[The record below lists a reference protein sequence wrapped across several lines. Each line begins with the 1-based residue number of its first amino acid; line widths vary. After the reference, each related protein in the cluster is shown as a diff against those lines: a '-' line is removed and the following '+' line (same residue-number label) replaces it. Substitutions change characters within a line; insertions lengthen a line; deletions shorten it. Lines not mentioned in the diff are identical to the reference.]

1 MLIGCARVSKSN
13 GSQTLAPQRDALLAA
28 GVGAERIY
36 QDFASGRLKASRA
49 REITEQVMAADL
61 PV

>member
-1 MLIGCARVSKSN
+1 MLIGYVRLSKSD
-13 GSQTLAPQRDALLAA
+13 GSQTLAPQRDA
-28 GVGAERIY
+28 GIGAERIY

-49 REITEQVMAADL
+49 REMTEQMMVAGL